1 MVKVESKRKGS
12 VAAANSV
19 GRGWRSRK
27 KRPHAQAHTGIM
39 TDPRMV
45 PILKATP

>member
-1 MVKVESKRKGS
+1 MVKVESKRKGR
-12 VAAANSV
+12 VAAASNV
-19 GRGWRSRK
+19 GRGWRRRK
-27 KRPHAQAHTGIM
+27 NRPHAQAQTGSM